1 MQKFLLPYL
10 LLLGIVIGCGGE
22 EFSTGQGAGSAG
34 SPAAGAAGAGPG
46 GATGAGGEGAAGQA
60 GGGSGGS
67 PPAGGASGS
76 GGASAGASG
85 ASGGSGGSGAEGGTA
100 GVGGAEGGAAGSEG
114 GTAGTAGAAAGG
126 TAGDA
131 GAGQAGAAGNAGQ
144 DGGGQGGEAGTG
156 QAGAGQA
163 GAGQG
168 GAGAGGDAGQAGSA
182 GAGGDAGS
190 AGAGGA
196 PECEGDL
203 GGCFDGNQPRLCID
217 GKWLDAGGICNFGCS
232 TGKCACSAPDR
243 FSYFT
248 GGFPLPEPTEH
259 ISDKKLGKLWLVRAS
274 NADFD
279 QAKLVCAANN
289 NMRLPTL
296 TEAKS
301 LVAQQPDAIQCGATK
316 NLDKTFVASFKEYV
330 SPGVSL
336 DTPIWTSDLDPQGMT
351 FVVQLTSGVV
361 STRDP
366 AQKLPVIVLC
376 IQKVGSP

>member
-100 GVGGAEGGAAGSEG
+100 GVGGVEGGAAGSEG
-114 GTAGTAGAAAGG
+114 GTAGAAGAAAGG

-131 GAGQAGAAGNAGQ
+131 GSGQAGAAGNAGQ
-144 DGGGQGGEAGTG
+144 DGGGQGGEAGAG

-168 GAGAGGDAGQAGSA
+168 GAGQAGSSGQAGSA
-182 GAGGDAGS
+182 GAGGA
-190 AGAGGA
+190 A
-196 PECEGDL
+196 ECEGDL

-259 ISDKKLGKLWLVRAS
+259 ISDKKLGKLWLVRDS

-279 QAKLVCAANN
+279 MGKLVCATNN

-316 NLDKTFVASFKEYV
+316 NLDKTFVESFKEYV
-330 SPGVSL
+330 SPGISL

-376 IQKVGSP
+376 IEKVGSP